1 MRDSLRNNKN
11 REHLNN
17 KYKDREEIE
26 LNGII

>member
-11 REHLNN
+11 REYN